1 MCGNSKGFT
10 LIEVL
15 IATTLLAIFFGV
27 LFDLLSNARRA
38 YYESQLLFADM
49 LILSNKL
56 VLNQRENLDV
66 KKEPLK
72 DYPQIEETTYSYG
85 KAQIYIYTPKR

>member
-10 LIEVL
+10 LLEVL
-15 IATTLLAIFFGV
+15 VATVLLGVFFSV
-27 LFDLLSNARRA
+27 LFDLLSNARRD
-38 YYESQLLFADM
+38 YYSSQTLYTDM
-49 LILSNKL
+49 LLLNNKL
-56 VLNQRENLDV
+56 VLNQKENLEV
-66 KKEPLK
+66 KKEPFK

>member
-10 LIEVL
+10 LLEVL
-15 IATTLLAIFFGV
+15 VATVLLGVFFSV
-27 LFDLLSNARRA
+27 LFDLLSNARKN
-38 YYESQLLFADM
+38 YYESQLLFTDM
-49 LILSNKL
+49 LILNNKL
-56 VLNQRENLDV
+56 ILNQKENLEV